1 VPRQSAITGRSPKRK
16 RALKTKSNIL
26 IAVSLLS
33 TIGLNSQMALASGHE
48 TTATAEI
55 KNIEGAVIGAANI
68 TQSPH
73 GVLVH
78 IKVGDLT
85 AGAKG
90 VHFHSKAHCAADT
103 GFKSS
108 HGHHGEGDGEHG
120 LLNAAGPGMG
130 DLGNIYVGENG
141 VGEMQFFKT
150 GVFLDGGNLPLLDED
165 GTAIVIHAEEDDQVT
180 QPIGGAGAR
189 IACGLVQ
196 GR

>member
-1 VPRQSAITGRSPKRK
+1 MKQTYFLS
-16 RALKTKSNIL
+16 
-26 IAVSLLS
+26 SLAS
-33 TIGLNSQMALASGHE
+33 FIGAFAMSGTLALAGGHQ
-48 TTATAEI
+48 TSATAEL

-78 IKVGDLT
+78 IKVADLPP
-85 AGAKG
+85 GAKG
-90 VHFHSKAHCAADT
+90 VHFHAKAHCAADT

-108 HGHHGEGDGEHG
+108 HGHHGEGEGAHG

-150 GVFLDGGNLPLLDED
+150 GVFLDGGALPLMDED
-165 GTAIVIHAEEDDQVT
+165 GTAIVIHAEEDDQIS

-189 IACGLVQ
+189 IVCGIVELS
-196 GR
+196 

>member
-1 VPRQSAITGRSPKRK
+1 MKPKN
-16 RALKTKSNIL
+16 NIL
-26 IAVSLLS
+26 IAASFLS
-33 TIGLNSQMALASGHE
+33 VISLNSQIAVAGGHA
-48 TTATAEI
+48 TTATAEL
-55 KNIEGAVIGAANI
+55 KNIEGAVIGAAHI

-78 IKVGDLT
+78 IRVSDLA

-150 GVFLDGGNLPLLDED
+150 GVFLDGDDLPLLDED

-196 GR
+196 GN

>member
-1 VPRQSAITGRSPKRK
+1 MT
-16 RALKTKSNIL
+16 L
-26 IAVSLLS
+26 IKNLLRTASLLGA
-33 TIGLNSQMALASGHE
+33 IGFSAATGWADGHA
-48 TTATAEI
+48 TTATAAL
-55 KNIEGAVIGAANI
+55 KNIDGAVIGAANI
-68 TQSPH
+68 TQTPH

-78 IKVGDLT
+78 IKVSDLP

-90 VHFHSKAHCAADT
+90 VHFHSTAHCAADT

-108 HGHHGEGDGEHG
+108 HGHHGEGKGAHG
-120 LLNAAGPGMG
+120 LLNAAGPGKG

-150 GVFLDGGNLPLLDED
+150 DVFLNSGDLPLLDDD

-189 IACGLVQ
+189 IVCGVVEL
-196 GR
+196 G